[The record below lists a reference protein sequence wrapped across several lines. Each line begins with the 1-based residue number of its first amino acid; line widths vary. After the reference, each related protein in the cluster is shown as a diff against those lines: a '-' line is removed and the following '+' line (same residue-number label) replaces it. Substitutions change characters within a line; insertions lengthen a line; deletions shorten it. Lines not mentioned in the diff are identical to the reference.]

1 MRRGELDMIV
11 AGLAKNEQRL
21 AYMDFTNSYYHSRSI
36 YLGLP
41 GSVTVSAEGLK
52 GKRVGVQDHTQQ
64 EIFLRRHWVN
74 VAEII
79 RFPTYEQLL
88 DAFCAG
94 QLDVILV
101 DGLSGYEFLQ
111 SERGQPFAILDDSRP
126 TKTSPMPT
134 SASGKTIPNWSTRS
148 TKPSSISN

>member
-41 GSVTVSAEGLK
+41 GSVAVSAEGLK

-64 EIFLRRHWVN
+64 EIFLRSHWVN

-79 RFPTYEQLL
+79 RFPTYGQLI

-94 QLDVILV
+94 QLDSILV
-101 DGLSGYEFLQ
+101 DGLSGTNSSRASAASLSPYWMI
-111 SERGQPFAILDDSRP
+111 PSRP

-134 SASGKTIPNWSTRS
+134 SASGKTIPN
-148 TKPSSISN
+148 